1 MQYDVFNGDADGICG
16 LLQWRLAYPEP
27 SILVTGIKRDI
38 ALLERVPAR
47 AGDRVTVLDVSLDR
61 NRAALLKLLAGGVEL
76 FYIDHHFAGEIPI
89 HPRFSHRIDTASDC
103 CTSLLMNAHLA
114 GRHVAWAVVGAY
126 GDNLDSGAAEA
137 AQSLSLSARQLLE
150 LRQLGICI
158 NYNAYG
164 SCLEDLN
171 IAPDDLYR
179 RLSVYATPFQFV
191 ADQPELYRQLL
202 DGYAADMAAAAGLEP
217 EFSNEAIAVYVLPD
231 QKWARRVSG
240 VWANALANG
249 APERAHAIV
258 GVNARGSYH
267 VSVRAPLT
275 NKAGADELCAGF
287 GGGGR
292 KAAAGIDD
300 LAIDRFDEFV
310 ETFNRRYSDLR

>member
-1 MQYDVFNGDADGICG
+1 MQYDVFNGDADGICA
-16 LLQWRLAYPEP
+16 LLQWRRAYPES
-27 SILVTGIKRDI
+27 SILVTGVKRDI
-38 ALLERVPAR
+38 ALLERVPAL

-61 NRAALLKLLAGGVEL
+61 NRAALLKLLADGVDI
-76 FYIDHHFAGEIPI
+76 FYIDHHFAGDIPV
-89 HPRFSHRIDTASDC
+89 HPQFSHRIDTASDC
-103 CTSLLMNAHLA
+103 CTSLLMNAHLG
-114 GRHVAWAVVGAY
+114 GRHAAWAVVGAY
-126 GDNLDSGAAEA
+126 GDNLDAGAAAA
-137 AQSLSLSARQLLE
+137 AQSLGLSAQQLLE

-164 SCLEDLN
+164 SCLADLN
-171 IAPDDLYR
+171 IAPDALFR
-179 RLSVYATPFQFV
+179 RLGVYATPFEFI

-217 EFSNEAIAVYVLPD
+217 EFSNEAVAVFLLPD

-240 VWANALANG
+240 VWANALANR
-249 APERAHAIV
+249 APDRAHAIV
-258 GVNARGSYH
+258 GANDRGGYQ

-275 NKAGADELCAGF
+275 NKVGADELCAGF

-310 ETFNRRYSDLR
+310 ETFNRRYSELR